1 MSIRNV
7 NIQIIWQFNIDR
19 SLIDTSQKLLF
30 VFSKKFEKIFLKM

>member
-1 MSIRNV
+1 MSTFKLSDK
-7 NIQIIWQFNIDR
+7 FNIDR